1 VPKIFIKKYEKAVSG
16 IVFRNYK
23 NLIPDVFVRNRYMS
37 AQLVDSKGKKKTGRP
52 SHKPT
57 EQTRQTV
64 RDLSAF
70 GITHEHI
77 ARRLG
82 ITHETLVKHYKD
94 DLEDG
99 HINAVM
105 NVANALYHQ
114 ATVMQIPASTMF
126 FLKTRGRWR
135 ETDDGNNKLV
145 IEVKGA
151 LPLDDDN
158 PD

>member
-1 VPKIFIKKYEKAVSG
+1 
-16 IVFRNYK
+16 
-23 NLIPDVFVRNRYMS
+23 MS
-37 AQLVDSKGKKKTGRP
+37 TQPVDSKAKKKMGRP

-57 EQTRQTV
+57 EITRANV
-64 RDLSAF
+64 KELSAF
-70 GITHEHI
+70 GITQEHI

-82 ITHETLVKHYKD
+82 ITVDTLVKHYANE
-94 DLEDG
+94 LEDG
-99 HINAVM
+99 RIDIVM
-105 NVANALYHQ
+105 GAANALYHQ
-114 ATVMQIPASTMF
+114 AVEMMIPASTMF
-126 FLKTRGRWR
+126 LLKTRGRWR